1 MNDSEVREIV
11 LQVFYEKRAENFISI
26 NEKNFGD
33 QFPIS
38 EIYRICSQLEN
49 LKYIHFKTQYA
60 DNKIYNAW
68 GKILAFGVDYVEKMH
83 SETKESDSIS
93 NVAAKNEY
101 FVDKNRIAELREIN
115 SEAYDL
121 TKLIQLTNE
130 LNICYANGCY
140 LAVAMIA
147 RTVLNHVPP
156 ILGYTKFE
164 EVANNYQ
171 GQSFRKSMLHL
182 QNSLRN
188 IADAHLHL
196 PIREKETL
204 PNKTQVN
211 FSNDFDVLLAEIV
224 RVLK

>member
-1 MNDSEVREIV
+1 VNDSEVREIV
-11 LQVFYEKRAENFISI
+11 LQVFYEKRAENFIPI

-33 QFPIS
+33 QFPIA

-49 LKYIHFKTQYA
+49 LGYIHFKAQHA
-60 DNKIYNAW
+60 DNKIYSAW
-68 GKILAFGVDYVEKMH
+68 GKISVFGTDYIEQMR
-83 SETKESDSIS
+83 SETKESDSVS
-93 NVAAKNEY
+93 NLATKNEY
-101 FVDKNRIAELREIN
+101 FVDKNRIAELRAIT
-115 SEAYDL
+115 SQSYDL
-121 TKLIQLTNE
+121 TKLIQLIDE

-140 LAVAMIA
+140 LAASMIA

-156 ILGYTKFE
+156 IFGYTKFE

-171 GQSFRKSMLHL
+171 GQSFQKSMLHL

-196 PIREKETL
+196 PIRKKETL

-211 FSNDFDVLLAEIV
+211 FANDFDVLLAEIV